1 MRIVQITPGSGNNF
15 YCENCVRD
23 AAIVKEWRRQG
34 HDALIVPLYLPL
46 PHEDMGS
53 GDVSEIFYGGVNVYL
68 QQKMSLF
75 RRTSRRIDCLLD
87 RPRILNW
94 AARLAGMT
102 NAGDLADTTL
112 SMLRGEEGRQAKE
125 LERLVDWLKG
135 IDKPDVILLSNI
147 LLSGLARRLKQ
158 TLRIPVVC
166 LLQDEDEFIDV
177 LPEPRQSLVWET
189 ISQRAADIDMFVS
202 VSEYYANVIQEKLGL
217 QKERIKVIPAGIS
230 AEASVPPGPRPKTPT
245 IGYLSRMCREKGLD
259 TLVEA
264 FLTLKH
270 DLKQFGQVKLRIA
283 GGKTVNDNSYIREIQ
298 DKIKAQ
304 GLTGEVEFLTGFDQ
318 AFRRIFLQSLTV
330 LSVPERRGPA
340 CGLYVLEALAA
351 GVPVVQPPVGVFT
364 ELHRAIGDGM
374 ILTKSDTADA
384 LAAALEPL
392 LLDVN
397 YANQL
402 GKHGRKTVIEK
413 FSIKKTGQSLIEVF
427 DSLLKTKEND

>member
-23 AAIVKEWRRQG
+23 AAIAKEWRREG

-75 RRTSRRIDCLLD
+75 RRTSRRIDCLFD

-158 TLRIPVVC
+158 TLRVPVVC

-189 ISQRAADIDMFVS
+189 ISQRAADIDMFVP

-217 QKERIKVIPAGIS
+217 QKERIKVVPAGIS
-230 AEASVPPGPRPKTPT
+230 AEASVPPGPQPKTPT

-270 DLKQFGQVKLRIA
+270 NRKQFGQVKLRIA
-283 GGKTVNDNSYIREIQ
+283 GGKTANDNSYIREIQ

-304 GLTGEVEFLTGFDQ
+304 GLTSEVEFLTGFDQ
-318 AFRRIFLQSLTV
+318 AFRRVFLQSLTV
-330 LSVPERRGPA
+330 LSVPERRSPA
-340 CGLYVLEALAA
+340 CGLYVLESLAA

-374 ILTKSDTADA
+374 ILTTSDTADA

-402 GKHGRKTVIEK
+402 GEHGRKTVIEK

>member
-158 TLRIPVVC
+158 TLRVPVVC

-177 LPEPRQSLVWET
+177 LPEPRQKLVWET

-270 DLKQFGQVKLRIA
+270 NRKQFGQVKLRIA

-340 CGLYVLEALAA
+340 CGLYVLESLAA